1 MRRSVK
7 MAMLVLAL
15 SLVLSAQL
23 SAAGA
28 LPKDPEQPIDV
39 DPSAPNA
46 TPSDLAT
53 GVSRSR
59 PRFELSR
66 ISNKNIKDFGTA
78 WNISNNGTSGKEGLI
93 LLFRTFEGGYMA
105 RIQHKTNEMRQVT
118 FTWVPNAVAVVHTH
132 PNRNDPRPSNLDIEL
147 ADRFNV
153 PMITIT
159 IHGMY
164 VYEPATK
171 KTTRVF
177 DGLDWL
183 ESAKWAKLAEST
195 KAVDLAQQ

>member
-7 MAMLVLAL
+7 MAMLVPAL

-23 SAAGA
+23 SVAGA

-39 DPSAPNA
+39 VPSAANA
-46 TPSDLAT
+46 STSDLET
-53 GVSRSR
+53 GVPRSR

-66 ISNKNIKDFGTA
+66 ISNDNIKDFGTA

-93 LLFRTFEGGYMA
+93 LLFRTFQGGYIA
-105 RIQHKTNEMRQVT
+105 RIQRKTNEMRQVT

-132 PNRNDPRPSNLDIEL
+132 PNRNDPKPSSLDIEL

-159 IHGMY
+159 LRGMY
-164 VYEPATK
+164 LYDPATK

-195 KAVDLAQQ
+195 KGVDLAQH